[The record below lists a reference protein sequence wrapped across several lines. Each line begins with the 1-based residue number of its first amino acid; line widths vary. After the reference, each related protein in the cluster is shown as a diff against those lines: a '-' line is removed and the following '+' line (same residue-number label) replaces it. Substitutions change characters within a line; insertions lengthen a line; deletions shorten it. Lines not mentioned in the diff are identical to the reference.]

1 MMCPVV
7 RRTLLTAL
15 VLVLP
20 GCGPGLK
27 PDFEAGF
34 ARQREAAIVEEVRK
48 GDAADL
54 RAIVRMLDASEP
66 STRMLA
72 IDGLER
78 LTGTN
83 LGYDPFGPKAEREV
97 AIERWRVRVAENVD
111 GGVQP

>member
-1 MMCPVV
+1 MSIV
-7 RRTLLTAL
+7 LTRLAL
-15 VLVLP
+15 IALACAIP

-34 ARQREAAIVEEVRK
+34 ARQREMAIVEEVRK
-48 GDAADL
+48 GPAADL

-78 LTGTN
+78 LTGTT
-83 LGYDPFGPKAEREV
+83 LGFDPFGTKAEREE
-97 AIERWRVRVAENVD
+97 AISRWLDRVNGASIA
-111 GGVQP
+111 GGTP